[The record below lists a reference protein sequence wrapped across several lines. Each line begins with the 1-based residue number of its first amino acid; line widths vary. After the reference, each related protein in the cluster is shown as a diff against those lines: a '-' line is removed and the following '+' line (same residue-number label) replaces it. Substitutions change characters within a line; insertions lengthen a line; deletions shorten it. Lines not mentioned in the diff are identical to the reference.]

1 MRGLL
6 PGNLQ
11 TTPGLGHRGS
21 SRCGGRHRGTPA
33 PGLQRRLQWP
43 IRQNSKGNKSSEYL
57 VYPRVLRPATKL
69 LCMYRMERGRLYSG
83 LQDRNTRIRGNMLG
97 LSKTSIF
104 RRCLAAWGK
113 NQPTVY
119 INININAAEVAAALN
134 NNKLI
139 INNNASEITSSTP
152 LRGSKPGNNSLIVV
166 VYSDKVQLQHKASCY
181 RGHGYR

>member
-1 MRGLL
+1 MQGCLKKASTNTTRSKTRGLL

-11 TTPGLGHRGS
+11 TTPGLGHQGS
-21 SRCGGRHRGTPA
+21 SRCGGRHRELLLLDSNVDCSGRSGKTVKEIKA
-33 PGLQRRLQWP
+33 G
-43 IRQNSKGNKSSEYL
+43 EYL

-69 LCMYRMERGRLYSG
+69 LCMYQMDRGRLYSG

-119 INININAAEVAAALN
+119 ININ
-134 NNKLI
+134 
-139 INNNASEITSSTP
+139 EITMKQKLLQQCIIVSC
-152 LRGSKPGNNSLIVV
+152 NNYQCFRVTSLDIHHEEDNSEPTV
-166 VYSDKVQLQHKASCY
+166 
-181 RGHGYR
+181 